1 MEKRLIGKVALVTGS
16 SGVIGPAIVR
26 RLAAEGAV
34 VAATDRSLETARA
47 VADEAAASGGE
58 VRAFA
63 LDVTDAAQVDSAFAA
78 VEAGLGPV
86 DILVN
91 NAGFVRK
98 SSDPFQL
105 VEEELWSRILD
116 VNLGGVI
123 RCCRRVL
130 GGMIARRY
138 GKIINLGSIA
148 GVSGLPG
155 WADYAAS
162 KGGVIAFSKTIA
174 MEAGAYG
181 VTVNCVSP
189 GMIRGGKPQENRG
202 NWPERSGT
210 GEDVAGVIAFLASP
224 EADYI
229 TGCNYMVDGGRVV
242 GPKNASWNE

>member
-16 SGVIGPAIVR
+16 SGVIGPAVVR

-63 LDVTDAAQVDSAFAA
+63 LDVTRCG
-78 VEAGLGPV
+78 AGRFCVRRSGGRTRPV

-123 RCCRRVL
+123 RCCRRAL

-174 MEAGAYG
+174 MEAGAHG

-189 GMIRGGKPQENRG
+189 GMICGAEPGENRG
-202 NWPERSGT
+202 TWLGRSGT

>member
-1 MEKRLIGKVALVTGS
+1 MAGLFT
-16 SGVIGPAIVR
+16 
-26 RLAAEGAV
+26 
-34 VAATDRSLETARA
+34 TRSVA
-47 VADEAAASGGE
+47 VA
-58 VRAFA
+58 R
-63 LDVTDAAQVDSAFAA
+63 
-78 VEAGLGPV
+78 
-86 DILVN
+86 
-91 NAGFVRK
+91 
-98 SSDPFQL
+98 
-105 VEEELWSRILD
+105 
-116 VNLGGVI
+116 GGVV

-189 GMIRGGKPQENRG
+189 GMIRGEKPQENRG
-202 NWPERSGT
+202 TWLGRSGT

>member
-34 VAATDRSLETARA
+34 VAATDRSLETAQA

-98 SSDPFQL
+98 GSDPFQL

-123 RCCRRVL
+123 RCCRRAL
-130 GGMIARRY
+130 GG
-138 GKIINLGSIA
+138 
-148 GVSGLPG
+148 
-155 WADYAAS
+155 
-162 KGGVIAFSKTIA
+162 IAFSKTIA
-174 MEAGAYG
+174 MEAGAHG

-189 GMIRGGKPQENRG
+189 GMIGVESGENRG
-202 NWPERSGT
+202 TWLGRSGT

>member
-130 GGMIARRY
+130 GGMIACRY
-138 GKIINLGSIA
+138 GKIINL
-148 GVSGLPG
+148 
-155 WADYAAS
+155 
-162 KGGVIAFSKTIA
+162 AFSKTIA

-202 NWPERSGT
+202 TWLERSGT

>member
-189 GMIRGGKPQENRG
+189 GMIRGGEAAGEPGNLAGTLRHRG
-202 NWPERSGT
+202 RCCRGDRFSGLSRSG
-210 GEDVAGVIAFLASP
+210 LHHRLQL
-224 EADYI
+224 Y
-229 TGCNYMVDGGRVV
+229 GGRRP
-242 GPKNASWNE
+242 GGRSEKRFME

>member
-34 VAATDRSLETARA
+34 VAATDRSLKTARA

-123 RCCRRVL
+123 RCCRRQNTICR
-130 GGMIARRY
+130 GARTDARA
-138 GKIINLGSIA
+138 IRSA
-148 GVSGLPG
+148 C
-155 WADYAAS
+155 ARAAWS
-162 KGGVIAFSKTIA
+162 SRRRASR
-174 MEAGAYG
+174 
-181 VTVNCVSP
+181 
-189 GMIRGGKPQENRG
+189 IR
-202 NWPERSGT
+202 S
-210 GEDVAGVIAFLASP
+210 
-224 EADYI
+224 
-229 TGCNYMVDGGRVV
+229 
-242 GPKNASWNE
+242 

>member
-174 MEAGAYG
+174 MEAWAHG

-189 GMIRGGKPQENRG
+189 GMIGVESGENRG
-202 NWPERSGT
+202 TWLGRSGT